1 MNVKMKSLLKEKLLL
16 KKILKENRIYFVPLN
31 KLLEVSYEFQ
41 DEIANLFN
49 QILSYE
55 RNFKYYE
62 GQEYEK
68 EIKKVL
74 DSINKTTSSV
84 TALISDADFAVKKT
98 KELANRK
105 VKENKMNIK
114 MAPLVKEQGSE
125 FDTLLAD
132 LKKKGINEEEIPQN
146 IIRERLPD
154 ALKAWIGR
162 KKYGKEKFQKMAA
175 AGKKKASK

>member
-1 MNVKMKSLLKEKLLL
+1 MNVKMKSLLKEKLMQ
-16 KKILKENRIYFVPLN
+16 KRAIKENRIYFVPLN

-62 GQEYEK
+62 GEEYEK

-74 DSINKTTSSV
+74 DTINKTTAV
-84 TALISDADFAVKKT
+84 VNVLISDADFVVKKT

-114 MAPLVKEQGSE
+114 MAPLVKEHDSE
-125 FDTLLAD
+125 FNTLLSN
-132 LKKKGINEEEIPQN
+132 LKKDGINEEEIPQD

-162 KKYGKEKFQKMAA
+162 KKYGKEKFQKMAQ
-175 AGKKKASK
+175 AGKKK